1 MIMKSILEN
10 GYIIKSI
17 TNDNHNEIRQLYDLC
32 SDYHMLASGRNATD
46 KDIDNIFKY
55 NEKKTLEDSLTLGVY
70 DNSEVLIGIVDIFK
84 DYPEIGTWMIGLLL
98 LSPSERNK
106 KLGRDVHEEIKRYAL
121 SEGARKLRIGVL
133 EDNINGRRFW
143 DSLEYQYVK
152 TTTMHIE
159 NKNHN
164 VDILS
169 LLITEQ

>member
-1 MIMKSILEN
+1 MVKIALEN
-10 GYIIKSI
+10 GYLIK
-17 TNDNHNEIRQLYDLC
+17 TLTKVNHSEIKQLYDLC
-32 SDYHMLASGRNATD
+32 SDYHMLASGRSATEED
-46 KDIDNIFKY
+46 VDDIFKY
-55 NEKKTLEDSLTLGVY
+55 SEKKTVEDSLTLGVY

-121 SEGARKLRIGVL
+121 SEGAIKLRIGVL
-133 EDNINGRRFW
+133 EDNIDGQRFW

>member
-1 MIMKSILEN
+1 
-10 GYIIKSI
+10 
-17 TNDNHNEIRQLYDLC
+17 
-32 SDYHMLASGRNATD
+32 
-46 KDIDNIFKY
+46 
-55 NEKKTLEDSLTLGVY
+55 
-70 DNSEVLIGIVDIFK
+70 
-84 DYPEIGTWMIGLLL
+84 MIGLLL

-152 TTTMHIE
+152 TTTIDIE

>member
-1 MIMKSILEN
+1 MKSILEN
-10 GYIIKSI
+10 GYIIKPI
-17 TNDNHNEIRQLYDLC
+17 TNDNHKEIRQLYDLC
-32 SDYHMLASGRNATD
+32 SAYHMLASGRNATD
-46 KDIDNIFKY
+46 NDIDNIFKY

-84 DYPEIGTWMIGLLL
+84 DYPDTGTWMIGLLL
-98 LSPSERNK
+98 FSPSERNK
-106 KLGRDVHEEIKRYAL
+106 KLGRAVHEEIKRYAL
-121 SEGARKLRIGVL
+121 SEGARELRIGVL

-152 TTTMHIE
+152 TTVMYIE

-169 LLITEQ
+169 LLIMEQ

>member
-1 MIMKSILEN
+1 MVKIALEN
-10 GYIIKSI
+10 GYLIK
-17 TNDNHNEIRQLYDLC
+17 TLTKVNHSEIKQLYDLC
-32 SDYHMLASGRNATD
+32 SDYHIMASGRSATEED
-46 KDIDNIFKY
+46 VDDIFKY
-55 NEKKTLEDSLTLGVY
+55 SEKKTLEDSLTLGVY

-84 DYPEIGTWMIGLLL
+84 NYPEIGTWMIGLLL

-121 SEGARKLRIGVL
+121 SEGAIKLRIGVL

-152 TTTMHIE
+152 TTTIDIE

>member
-1 MIMKSILEN
+1 MVKIALEN
-10 GYIIKSI
+10 GYLIK
-17 TNDNHNEIRQLYDLC
+17 TLTKVNHSEIKQLYDLC
-32 SDYHMLASGRNATD
+32 SDYYMLSSGRSATEED
-46 KDIDNIFKY
+46 VDDIFKY
-55 NEKKTLEDSLTLGVY
+55 SEKKTVEDSLTLGVY

-121 SEGARKLRIGVL
+121 SEGAIKLRIGVL

-152 TTTMHIE
+152 TTTIDIE

>member
-1 MIMKSILEN
+1 MKTILKN
-10 GYIIKSI
+10 GYSVKPIN
-17 TNDNHNEIRQLYDLC
+17 NDNHNEIKQLYDLC
-32 SDYHMLASGRNATD
+32 SDYHIMASGRIATD
-46 KDIDNIFKY
+46 ENVDDIFKY
-55 NEKKTLEDSLTLGVY
+55 NEKKTIEDSLTLGIYNNDEILV
-70 DNSEVLIGIVDIFK
+70 GIVDIFK
-84 DYPEIGTWMIGLLL
+84 NYPEIGTWMIGLLL

-121 SEGARKLRIGVL
+121 SEGAIKLRIGVL

-152 TTTMHIE
+152 TTIMHIE